1 MVVRLLEEEEAVAAV
16 ELGLLGRE
24 VESEVESE
32 EEDKEEVE
40 EAGDMVRLAPGEE
53 VVEAEAGFG
62 KLLASSKS
70 AKFSQLE
77 LLVITQ
83 VGQAHLLH
91 SFSPGAK
98 PTQFL

>member
-16 ELGLLGRE
+16 ELGLLGR
-24 VESEVESE
+24 EVESE